1 MDFTETLMSIKH
13 DGSICAVDVM
23 SIVVKGKRSQLHLTD
38 DEVIIKLKKS
48 KLYGIV
54 KFGFFVNICRF
65 YCP

>member
-13 DGSICAVDVM
+13 DGSICAVGVM

-48 KLYGIV
+48 KLDGI
-54 KFGFFVNICRF
+54 NICRF
-65 YCP
+65 LLSLELE